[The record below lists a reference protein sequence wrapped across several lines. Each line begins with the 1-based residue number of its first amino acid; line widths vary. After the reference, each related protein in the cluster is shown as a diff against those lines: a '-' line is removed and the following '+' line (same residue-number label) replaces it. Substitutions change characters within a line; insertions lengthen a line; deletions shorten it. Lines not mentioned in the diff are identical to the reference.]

1 MGPSQRERNRE
12 KVTVFGPVDT
22 APGKKMVYK
31 TRLMDRGLAEKQSV
45 KNLGIQIIEGVGS
58 GKRVEVAHTQTIKVE
73 GVDPKDAIIAD
84 LQAKVNALFAA
95 QEKKNKGGRPRKN
108 KADADQA

>member
-1 MGPSQRERNRE
+1 MGPSQRERNQE

-45 KNLGIQIIEGVGS
+45 KNLGIQIIEGVGA
-58 GKRVEVAHTQTIKVE
+58 GKRVEVRHTQTVEVE
-73 GVDPKDAIIAD
+73 GMDPRDQRIAD
-84 LQAKVNALFAA
+84 LEAQMKALFEAM
-95 QEKKNKGGRPRKN
+95 QNKKGGRSRKI
-108 KADADQA
+108 KTDADQA

>member
-95 QEKKNKGGRPRKN
+95 QEKKNKGGRPRKT
-108 KADADQA
+108 KTDADQA